1 MVDTSAY
8 PVPPLAGD
16 THGYW
21 LETRPHD
28 ESLDSRNVVDFPR
41 PLNLPADL
49 SVLTAGTSDYAGSY
63 IIWPPGHPN
72 SPTSWYDWV
81 AREHDC
87 YECRRNSLGSHGQQP
102 EGTQQLP
109 QGTMAP
115 LMEMLH
121 PSFFASQPDAF
132 SIIHAPFPETTYS
145 SPAVQNNTGGI
156 VSQLPRPQQHP
167 PPEVQALPAAAFF
180 QPSAPDYSHQAFQPT
195 RHNPAQQHYQPH
207 TIADMQQV
215 VTPQYDSLASI
226 DINPH
231 PDPHYPTATPFN
243 SPTTTTV
250 TTDPFLSDLLP
261 APVPISLDNNAPQH
275 PVPSPPI
282 AHARRTTPPNAEER
296 YQCAH
301 LLPSGQVCSAEFPRH
316 WELDRHIDTL
326 HIKSTRTTCHDC
338 KPSQTRP
345 DCWRRHWRRTHAVRF
360 IEERGDLFFVG
371 LLERQQ
377 ERAGDGQAGT
387 GQQKGEVAL
396 TRRKVRRYDNGLG
409 GVTIM
414 GGDNGGLSEEEE
426 IALDVWEAMKKNGRQ
441 GPLFEERKRA
451 MRWYMREGRS

>member
-63 IIWPPGHPN
+63 IIWPPDHAN

-115 LMEMLH
+115 LMEMLP

-132 SIIHAPFPETTYS
+132 SFIHAPFPETTYS
-145 SPAVQNNTGGI
+145 SPAVQNNIGGI
-156 VSQLPRPQQHP
+156 VSQLPHPQQHP
-167 PPEVQALPAAAFF
+167 PPEVQALPVAAFF
-180 QPSAPDYSHQAFQPT
+180 QPSAPDYRHQAFQPT

-207 TIADMQQV
+207 TIADMQQ
-215 VTPQYDSLASI
+215 T
-226 DINPH
+226 
-231 PDPHYPTATPFN
+231 
-243 SPTTTTV
+243 PTTQPPPH
-250 TTDPFLSDLLP
+250 PFLSDLLP
-261 APVPISLDNNAPQH
+261 APAPLSLDNNAPQH

-282 AHARRTTPPNAEER
+282 AHARRTVPPNAEER

-338 KPSQTRP
+338 KPSQTYRP

-360 IEERGDLFFVG
+360 IEERGDQFFVG

-387 GQQKGEVAL
+387 GQHKGEVAL
-396 TRRKVRRYDNGLG
+396 TRKK
-409 GVTIM
+409 
-414 GGDNGGLSEEEE
+414 E